1 MTSFS
6 YPALSAEAKKLLTLS
21 WPLLIAQLM
30 QTAIGVTDTIMAG
43 QYSALDLAA
52 VAVGY
57 SFTVPVLFFLQGICL
72 SVGPLLATL
81 RTQNPTDIGHTLWQT
96 IYALAG
102 FCVIIWCGYFFA
114 QSALLG
120 INTDQELMHIASEYI
135 LVVLLSAPFFS
146 LYQLYRNYNEA
157 LQDTASSMKIMIAGF
172 GLNIPL
178 NYMFI
183 NGLGPLPELG
193 GVGCGVA
200 TAFTFLFMMLLSI
213 GKARANANQQGNSL
227 FSNISTPC
235 PRRIKAV
242 LKRGIPVSLTLI
254 FEVSL
259 FAVVAVLLA
268 PFGKVE
274 IAGHQ
279 IALSIASLLF
289 MLPLS
294 LSMGVAI
301 QISNYLGSLDAEKAR
316 LTFFAGQSIG
326 LMTAIG
332 TMALIFGF
340 DAYLVQ
346 FYTDDLAVA
355 HTSIQLLMMA
365 AIFQIPDIIQVI
377 NAHSLRAYGDT
388 TAMFILSFLSYWGF
402 GLSSGVIL
410 GLTDWVVPAMGALG
424 FWIGFVV
431 GLSCSAL
438 LLTLRIQSRTR
449 CFYSTSNTSLAGKV

>member
-1 MTSFS
+1 MTSLT
-6 YPALSAEAKKLLTLS
+6 YVALYGQVKKLLSLS

-72 SVGPLLATL
+72 SVGPLLASL
-81 RTQNPTDIGHTLWQT
+81 RKQNPSNIGHTLWQT
-96 IYALAG
+96 TYVLIGLCAI
-102 FCVIIWCGYFFA
+102 VWCAFFFA
-114 QSALLG
+114 KPALLG
-120 INTDQELMHIASEYI
+120 INADQALMHIAADYI
-135 LVVLLSAPFFS
+135 TVVLLAAPCFG

-157 LQDTASSMKIMIAGF
+157 LHDTASSMRIMSAGF
-172 GLNIPL
+172 VLNIPL
-178 NYMFI
+178 NYVFI
-183 NGLGPLPELG
+183 NGFGPLPELG

-213 GKARANANQQGNSL
+213 RRARANARREGHALVGNTL
-227 FSNISTPC
+227 TPS
-235 PRRIKAV
+235 PRQINAV

-259 FAVVAVLLA
+259 FAVVAVLLV
-268 PFGKVE
+268 PFGAVE

-294 LSMGVAI
+294 LSMGIAI
-301 QISNYLGSLDAEKAR
+301 QISNYLGSLDAEQAR
-316 LTFFAGQSIG
+316 LTFWAGQSIG
-326 LMTAIG
+326 LITALCTMTV
-332 TMALIFGF
+332 IFGF
-340 DAYLVQ
+340 GHNLVH
-346 FYTDDLAVA
+346 FYTGDAAVTNTAVRLLLLAAV
-355 HTSIQLLMMA
+355 
-365 AIFQIPDIIQVI
+365 FQIPDIIQVI

-388 TAMFILSFLSYWGF
+388 TAMFLLSFISYWGF
-402 GLSSGVIL
+402 GLSTGAVL
-410 GLTDWVVPAMGALG
+410 GLTDWVTPAMGAVG

-438 LLTLRIQSRTR
+438 LLSLRIQQKTR
-449 CFYSTSNTSLAGKV
+449 SFTQSQELSTL